1 MFTKMRMRNFKS
13 WVDTGDVR
21 LAPLTGIFGSN
32 SSGKSS
38 LLQMLLLLKQTT
50 ESNDRKLVLKT
61 GNLQDGYVN
70 LGTVSEITHGESTEL
85 TMDVSWH
92 LPTTPSSASKNASS
106 NENLPSIQITEPE
119 TDNEFLIETL
129 EFSTSIF
136 SDRQNTHVSRISY
149 LADRFKVEMLRSKNN
164 QYSIRVNVDG
174 TEPQRPQGRPRVFM
188 SPEKCYGFSD
198 EALRFYQNTGYLSD
212 IVLSF
217 EQQFKR
223 VYYLGPLRGYPQ
235 RTYNWAGES
244 PSGVGMSGELAISAL
259 LAGKNVKVYPPKKS
273 KGVTQF
279 KLEERVAK
287 WLVEMRMASS
297 FHTKQLIDGGNQYEV
312 RLKRTSQSHEVLI
325 TDMGFG
331 VSQVLPVLVL
341 CYYAPVGS
349 TLIFEQP
356 EIHLHPAVQSIL
368 ADVFIDV
375 MKNRGI
381 QLIIESHSE
390 HLLRRLQRRIAEE
403 KLMLEQ
409 TALYFCDLTN
419 GQSHISELK
428 IDMYG
433 NILNWPKDFFGDL
446 TGDMFEIARNGIQRQ
461 MTNGNH

>member
-13 WVDTGDVR
+13 WVDTGEVR
-21 LAPLTGIFGSN
+21 LAPLTGIFGTN

-70 LGTVSEITHGESTEL
+70 LGTISEITHGDSTEL

-92 LPTTPSSASKNASS
+92 LPTTSSTTRQTSAND
-106 NENLPSIQITEPE
+106 NLPSIQVTVPE
-119 TDNEFLIETL
+119 TGDKFPIDALA
-129 EFSTSIF
+129 FSTTIF
-136 SDRQNTHVSRISY
+136 SDKQSTYVSRISY
-149 LADRFKVEMLRSKNN
+149 DADRFRVEMVRGKNN
-164 QYSIRVNVDG
+164 QYSIRVNVGG
-174 TEPQRPQGRPRVFM
+174 TEPERPQGRPRVFM

-212 IVLSF
+212 IVLSL

-235 RTYNWAGES
+235 RSYNWAGES
-244 PSGVGMSGELAISAL
+244 PSGVGMTGELAISAL
-259 LAGKNVKVYPPKKS
+259 LAGKRANAYPVAKRGK
-273 KGVTQF
+273 QL

-287 WLVEMRMASS
+287 WLVEMGMASS

-341 CYYAPVGS
+341 CYYAPPGS

-356 EIHLHPAVQSIL
+356 EIHLHPAVQSVL

-375 MKNRGI
+375 IKNRRI

-403 KLMLEQ
+403 QITREQ

-419 GQSHISELK
+419 GQSRISELE
-428 IDMYG
+428 IDVFG
-433 NILNWPKDFFGDL
+433 NIRNWPKDFFGDL
-446 TGDMFEIARNGIQRQ
+446 TGDMFEIAQNGIQRQ
-461 MTNGNH
+461 MANGN